1 MGEKIKCYC
10 CGNMTDKEKQ
20 YCQICGAEL
29 QYNWIEKQNKK
40 IIHWLWIIFCKHDD
54 LFNYS
59 VLSHRVNRVVAIET
73 TIGVKMEVNRKDIIC
88 VQENS

>member
-40 IIHWLWIIFCKHDD
+40 IIRWLWIIFVSMMTS
-54 LFNYS
+54 LITVYLATGS
-59 VLSHRVNRVVAIET
+59 
-73 TIGVKMEVNRKDIIC
+73 IGL
-88 VQENS
+88 